1 MALKYLFEMSLG
13 NGIFSDKLKISRLIP
28 LFKAGDPV
36 NISNYRPISVLPCF
50 SKMLEKI
57 MYSRLYKYLTIEK
70 ILYQKQLGF

>member
-1 MALKYLFEMSLG
+1 MALKYLFEMSLE
-13 NGIFSDKLKISRLIP
+13 NGMFSDKLRISRLIP

-36 NISNYRPISVLPCF
+36 NISNYRPMSVLPCF

-70 ILYQKQLGF
+70 ILYHKQLGF

>member
-1 MALKYLFEMSLG
+1 MALKYLFEMSLE
-13 NGIFSDKLKISRLIP
+13 NGIFSDKLRISRLIP

-36 NISNYRPISVLPCF
+36 DISNYRPMSVLPCF

-70 ILYQKQLGF
+70 ILYHKQLGF

>member
-50 SKMLEKI
+50 SKILEKI

>member
-1 MALKYLFEMSLG
+1 MALKYLFEMSLE
-13 NGIFSDKLKISRLIP
+13 NGMFSDKLRISRLIP

-70 ILYQKQLGF
+70 ILYHKQLGF

>member
-1 MALKYLFEMSLG
+1 MALKYLFEMSLE
-13 NGIFSDKLKISRLIP
+13 NGIFSDKLRISRLIP

-36 NISNYRPISVLPCF
+36 NISNYRPMSVLPCF

-70 ILYQKQLGF
+70 ILYHKQLGF

>member
-1 MALKYLFEMSLG
+1 MALKYLFEMSLE
-13 NGIFSDKLKISRLIP
+13 NGMFSDKLRISRLIP

-36 NISNYRPISVLPCF
+36 NIINYRPMSVLPCF

-70 ILYQKQLGF
+70 ILYHKQLGF

>member
-1 MALKYLFEMSLG
+1 MALKYLFEMSLE

-36 NISNYRPISVLPCF
+36 NISNYRPMSVLPCF

-70 ILYQKQLGF
+70 ILYHKQLGF

>member
-1 MALKYLFEMSLG
+1 MALKYLFEMSLE

-70 ILYQKQLGF
+70 ILYHKQLGF

>member
-1 MALKYLFEMSLG
+1 MALKYLFEMSLE

-36 NISNYRPISVLPCF
+36 NISNYRPMSVLPCF